1 MIIKLPKKT
10 ESIYD
15 NEHLFNYLLEL
26 ESTQKLDTL
35 PDNLMVYHVLTTFA
49 NEVDNGGLEQ
59 YMTNSSKQ
67 TYVYLRKCG
76 ELLKH
81 SAFSIYISKV
91 CDHFDAVSPLDLE
104 FERDVTEALDQEFYR
119 LDKEHDF
126 SKVIDTFYRS
136 HFSVEKIDIPKIKE
150 RESDSC
156 RYFVIPKVLT
166 ICDTEQ
172 AIDSLLK
179 VLGDF
184 SEQSWRVELWNF
196 FDTYRI
202 IAHSYGK
209 AINLDSVMQN
219 WDNPDFSFSGQQS
232 QACADRFRLCS
243 YFNGISIISGTDGIS
258 QYAVKINASGFAKNE
273 KKMKHQFV
281 MAGRS
286 YDNEICELHIGDLS
300 HKKDPEKYHTIKK
313 YLEEHY
319 SEYANIETVF
329 ESGEYSN

>member
-1 MIIKLPKKT
+1 MIIKLPKRT
-10 ESIYD
+10 ESIYN

-26 ESTQKLDTL
+26 ERTQKLDTL

-49 NEVDNGGLEQ
+49 NEVDNGGVEQ
-59 YMTNSSKQ
+59 YITNSSKQ

-76 ELLKH
+76 ELLEH
-81 SAFSIYISKV
+81 PAFSTCISKV
-91 CDHFDAVSPLDLE
+91 CNYFDSVLPLDRE
-104 FERDVTEALDQEFYR
+104 FESNVIEALDQEFYR

-156 RYFVIPKVLT
+156 RYFVIPKELT

-232 QACADRFRLCS
+232 RALAYRFRLCS
-243 YFNGISIISGTDGIS
+243 YFDGISIISGTDGIS
-258 QYAVKINASGFAKNE
+258 KYTVKINASGFSKNE
-273 KKMKHQFV
+273 KKMKYLLLT
-281 MAGRS
+281 MGRA
-286 YDNEICELHIGDLS
+286 YDTEICEIHIGDMS
-300 HKKDPEKYHTIKK
+300 HKKDPEKYQTIKK

-319 SEYANIETVF
+319 SEYPNIETVF
-329 ESGEYSN
+329 ESGEYLN

>member
-1 MIIKLPKKT
+1 MIIKLPKRT
-10 ESIYD
+10 ESIYN

-26 ESTQKLDTL
+26 ERTQKLDTL
-35 PDNLMVYHVLTTFA
+35 PANLMVYHVLTTFE

-81 SAFSIYISKV
+81 SAFSTYISKV
-91 CDHFDAVSPLDLE
+91 CNYFDSVLPLDRE
-104 FERDVTEALDQEFYR
+104 FESDVIEALDQEFYS
-119 LDKEHDF
+119 LDKEYDF

-136 HFSVEKIDIPKIKE
+136 HFSVEKIDVPKIKE
-150 RESDSC
+150 RESDTC
-156 RYFVIPKVLT
+156 RYFLIPQELT

-202 IAHSYGK
+202 IAHLYGK
-209 AINLDSVMQN
+209 AVDLTSVMQN

-281 MAGRS
+281 MAGRA

-300 HKKDPEKYHTIKK
+300 HKKDPDKYHRIKDFLDK
-313 YLEEHY
+313 HY
-319 SEYANIETVF
+319 REYRNIETVF
-329 ESGEYSN
+329 ESGEYTN

>member
-1 MIIKLPKKT
+1 MIIKLPKRT
-10 ESIYD
+10 ESIYN

-35 PDNLMVYHVLTTFA
+35 PVNLMVYHVLTTFA

-59 YMTNSSKQ
+59 YITNSSKQ
-67 TYVYLRKCG
+67 TYVYLRRCG
-76 ELLKH
+76 ELLEH
-81 SAFSIYISKV
+81 PAFSTFISKV
-91 CDHFDAVSPLDLE
+91 CDYFDAAPPLNIE
-104 FERDVTEALDQEFYR
+104 FESDIIEALDQEFYC
-119 LDKEHDF
+119 LDKEYGF

-136 HFSVEKIDIPKIKE
+136 HFNVEKIDVPKLKE
-150 RESDSC
+150 RESASC
-156 RYFVIPKVLT
+156 RYFVIPKEL
-166 ICDTEQ
+166 ICLDTEQ

-184 SEQSWRVELWNF
+184 SDQSWRIELWNF

-202 IAHSYGK
+202 IAHSYEK

-286 YDNEICELHIGDLS
+286 YDSEICELHIGDLS
-300 HKKDPEKYHTIKK
+300 RKKDSEKYHTIKK

-319 SEYANIETVF
+319 SEYPNIETVF
-329 ESGEYSN
+329 ESGEYLN

>member
-1 MIIKLPKKT
+1 MIIKLPKRT
-10 ESIYD
+10 ESIYN

-26 ESTQKLDTL
+26 ERTQKLDTL
-35 PDNLMVYHVLTTFA
+35 PANLMVYHVLTTFA

-91 CDHFDAVSPLDLE
+91 CDHFDAVLPLDLE
-104 FERDVTEALDQEFYR
+104 IERDVTEALDQEFYR
-119 LDKEHDF
+119 LDKEYDF

-136 HFSVEKIDIPKIKE
+136 HFSMEKINVPKIKE
-150 RESDSC
+150 RESDTC
-156 RYFVIPKVLT
+156 RYFLIPQELT

-172 AIDSLLK
+172 VIDSLLK

-209 AINLDSVMQN
+209 AVDLTSVMQN

-232 QACADRFRLCS
+232 RALAYRFRLCS
-243 YFNGISIISGTDGIS
+243 YFDGISIISGTDGIS
-258 QYAVKINASGFAKNE
+258 KYTVKINASGFSKNE
-273 KKMKHQFV
+273 KKMKYLLLT
-281 MAGRS
+281 MGRA
-286 YDNEICELHIGDLS
+286 YDTEICEIHIGDMS
-300 HKKDPEKYHTIKK
+300 HKKDPEKYQTIKK

-319 SEYANIETVF
+319 SEYPNIETVF
-329 ESGEYSN
+329 ESGEYLN

>member
-1 MIIKLPKKT
+1 MIIKLPKRT
-10 ESIYD
+10 ESIYHND
-15 NEHLFNYLLEL
+15 HLFNYLLEL
-26 ESTQKLDTL
+26 ERTQKLDTL
-35 PDNLMVYHVLTTFA
+35 PANLMVYHVLTTFA

-91 CDHFDAVSPLDLE
+91 CDHFDAVLPLDLE

-156 RYFVIPKVLT
+156 RYFVIPKELT

-209 AINLDSVMQN
+209 AVDLTSVMQN
-219 WDNPDFSFSGQQS
+219 WDNPDFSFSGQQNR
-232 QACADRFRLCS
+232 ALAYRFRLCS
-243 YFNGISIISGTDGIS
+243 YFDGISIISGTDGIS
-258 QYAVKINASGFAKNE
+258 KYTVKINASGFSKNE
-273 KKMKHQFV
+273 KKMKYLLLT
-281 MAGRS
+281 MGRA
-286 YDNEICELHIGDLS
+286 YDTEICEIHIGDMS
-300 HKKDPEKYHTIKK
+300 HKKDPEKYQTIKK

-319 SEYANIETVF
+319 SEYPNIETVF
-329 ESGEYSN
+329 ESGEYLN

>member
-1 MIIKLPKKT
+1 MIIKLPKRT
-10 ESIYD
+10 ESIYN

-26 ESTQKLDTL
+26 ERTQKLDTL
-35 PDNLMVYHVLTTFA
+35 PANLMVYHVLTTFA

-91 CDHFDAVSPLDLE
+91 CDHFDAVLPLDLE

-156 RYFVIPKVLT
+156 RYFVIPKELT

-209 AINLDSVMQN
+209 AIDLDSVMQN
-219 WDNPDFSFSGQQS
+219 WDKPDFSFSGQQS

-243 YFNGISIISGTDGIS
+243 HFNGISIISGTDGIS

-281 MAGRS
+281 MAGRA
-286 YDNEICELHIGDLS
+286 YDSEICELHIGDLS

-319 SEYANIETVF
+319 SDYPNIETVF

>member
-1 MIIKLPKKT
+1 MIIKLPKRT
-10 ESIYD
+10 ESIYN

-26 ESTQKLDTL
+26 ERTQKLDTL

-49 NEVDNGGLEQ
+49 NEVDNGGVEQ
-59 YMTNSSKQ
+59 YITNSSKQ

-76 ELLKH
+76 ELLEH
-81 SAFSIYISKV
+81 PAFSTYISKV
-91 CDHFDAVSPLDLE
+91 CNYFDSVLPLDRE
-104 FERDVTEALDQEFYR
+104 FESDVIEALDQEFYR

-136 HFSVEKIDIPKIKE
+136 HFSVEKINIPKIKE

-156 RYFVIPKVLT
+156 RYFVIPKELT

-179 VLGDF
+179 VLGGF

-209 AINLDSVMQN
+209 AIILDSVMQN

-232 QACADRFRLCS
+232 RALADRFRLCS
-243 YFNGISIISGTDGIS
+243 YFDGISIISGTDGIS
-258 QYAVKINASGFAKNE
+258 KYTVKINASGFSKNE
-273 KKMKHQFV
+273 KKMKYLLLT
-281 MAGRS
+281 MGRA
-286 YDNEICELHIGDLS
+286 YDTEICEIHIGDMS
-300 HKKDPEKYHTIKK
+300 HKKDPEKYQTIKK

-319 SEYANIETVF
+319 SEYPNIETVF
-329 ESGEYSN
+329 ESGEYLN

>member
-1 MIIKLPKKT
+1 MIIKLPKRT
-10 ESIYD
+10 ESIYN

-26 ESTQKLDTL
+26 ERTQKLDTL

-49 NEVDNGGLEQ
+49 NEVDNGGVEQ
-59 YMTNSSKQ
+59 YITNSSKQ

-91 CDHFDAVSPLDLE
+91 CDHFDAVLPLDLE

-156 RYFVIPKVLT
+156 RYFVIPKELT

-209 AINLDSVMQN
+209 AIDLDSVMQN

-243 YFNGISIISGTDGIS
+243 YFDGISIISGTDGIS
-258 QYAVKINASGFAKNE
+258 KYTVKINASGFSKNE
-273 KKMKHQFV
+273 KRMKYLLLT
-281 MAGRS
+281 MGRA
-286 YDNEICELHIGDLS
+286 YDTEICEIHIGDMS
-300 HKKDPEKYHTIKK
+300 HKKDPEKYQTIKK

-319 SEYANIETVF
+319 SEFPNIETVF

>member
-1 MIIKLPKKT
+1 MIIKLPKRT
-10 ESIYD
+10 ESIYN

-26 ESTQKLDTL
+26 ERTQKLDTL
-35 PDNLMVYHVLTTFA
+35 PANLMVYHVLTTFA

-91 CDHFDAVSPLDLE
+91 CDHFDAVLPLDLE
-104 FERDVTEALDQEFYR
+104 FERDITEALDQEFYR
-119 LDKEHDF
+119 LDKEYGF

-136 HFSVEKIDIPKIKE
+136 HFNVEKIDVPKLKE
-150 RESDSC
+150 RESASC
-156 RYFVIPKVLT
+156 RYFVIPKEL
-166 ICDTEQ
+166 ICLDTEQ

-184 SEQSWRVELWNF
+184 SDQSWRIELWNF

-202 IAHSYGK
+202 IAHSYEK

-286 YDNEICELHIGDLS
+286 YDSEICELHIGDLS
-300 HKKDPEKYHTIKK
+300 RKKDSEKYHTIKK

-319 SEYANIETVF
+319 SEYPNIETVF
-329 ESGEYSN
+329 ESGEYLN

>member
-1 MIIKLPKKT
+1 MIIKLPKRT
-10 ESIYD
+10 ESIYN

-26 ESTQKLDTL
+26 ERTQKLDTL

-49 NEVDNGGLEQ
+49 NEVDNGGVEQ
-59 YMTNSSKQ
+59 YITNSSKQ

-76 ELLKH
+76 ELLEH
-81 SAFSIYISKV
+81 PAFSTYISKV
-91 CDHFDAVSPLDLE
+91 CNYFNSVLPLDRE
-104 FERDVTEALDQEFYR
+104 FESDVIEALDQEFYR

-156 RYFVIPKVLT
+156 RYFVIPKELT

-232 QACADRFRLCS
+232 QACADRFRICA
-243 YFNGISIISGTDGIS
+243 YFDGISIVSGTDGIS
-258 QYAVKINASGFAKNE
+258 KYAVKINASGFKKNE
-273 KKMKHQFV
+273 KKMKHLLLT
-281 MAGRS
+281 MGRA
-286 YDNEICELHIGDLS
+286 YDSEICELHIGDMS

-319 SEYANIETVF
+319 SEFPNIETVF
-329 ESGEYSN
+329 ESGEYSS

>member
-1 MIIKLPKKT
+1 MIIKLPQRT
-10 ESIYD
+10 ESIYN

-35 PDNLMVYHVLTTFA
+35 PVNLMVYHVLTTFA
-49 NEVDNGGLEQ
+49 NEVDNGGVEQ
-59 YMTNSSKQ
+59 YISNSSKQ

-76 ELLKH
+76 ELLEH
-81 SAFSIYISKV
+81 PAFSTYISKV
-91 CDHFDAVSPLDLE
+91 CDYFDAALPLDLE
-104 FERDVTEALDQEFYR
+104 FESDVIEALDQEFYR

-126 SKVIDTFYRS
+126 SKAIDAFYRS
-136 HFSVEKIDIPKIKE
+136 HFSVEKIDVPKIKE

-156 RYFVIPKVLT
+156 RYFVIPKEMT
-166 ICDTEQ
+166 CCDTEQ

-202 IAHSYGK
+202 IAHSYEK
-209 AINLDSVMQN
+209 AIDLDSVLLN
-219 WDNPDFSFSGQQS
+219 WDNSNFSFSGQQS
-232 QACADRFRLCS
+232 RALADRFRLCS

-273 KKMKHQFV
+273 KKMKYLLLT
-281 MAGRS
+281 MGRA
-286 YDNEICELHIGDLS
+286 YDTEICEIHIGDMS
-300 HKKDPEKYHTIKK
+300 HKKDPEKYQTIKK

-319 SEYANIETVF
+319 SEYPNIETVF
-329 ESGEYSN
+329 ESGEYLN

>member
-1 MIIKLPKKT
+1 MIIKLPKRT
-10 ESIYD
+10 ESIYN

-26 ESTQKLDTL
+26 ERTQKLDTL
-35 PDNLMVYHVLTTFA
+35 PANLMVYHVLTTFA

-156 RYFVIPKVLT
+156 RYFVIPKELT

-196 FDTYRI
+196 FDTYHI

-232 QACADRFRLCS
+232 RALADRFRLCS
-243 YFNGISIISGTDGIS
+243 YFDGISIISCTDGIS
-258 QYAVKINASGFAKNE
+258 KYTVKINASGFSKNE
-273 KKMKHQFV
+273 KKMKYLLLT
-281 MAGRS
+281 MGRA
-286 YDNEICELHIGDLS
+286 YDTEICEIHIGDMS
-300 HKKDPEKYHTIKK
+300 HEKDPEKYQTIKK

-319 SEYANIETVF
+319 SEYPNIETVF

>member
-1 MIIKLPKKT
+1 MIIKLPKRT
-10 ESIYD
+10 ESIYN

-26 ESTQKLDTL
+26 ERTQKLDTL
-35 PDNLMVYHVLTTFA
+35 PANLMVYHVLTTFA

-91 CDHFDAVSPLDLE
+91 CDHFDAVLPLDLE

-119 LDKEHDF
+119 LDEEHDF

-156 RYFVIPKVLT
+156 RYFVIPKELT

-209 AINLDSVMQN
+209 AIDLDSVMQN
-219 WDNPDFSFSGQQS
+219 WDKPDFSFSGQQS

-243 YFNGISIISGTDGIS
+243 HFNGISIISGTDGIS
-258 QYAVKINASGFAKNE
+258 QYAVKINASGFSKNE
-273 KKMKHQFV
+273 KKMKYLLLT
-281 MAGRS
+281 MGRA
-286 YDNEICELHIGDLS
+286 YDTEICEIHIGDMS
-300 HKKDPEKYHTIKK
+300 HKKDPEKYQTIKK

-319 SEYANIETVF
+319 SEYPNIETVF